1 MGMIGGGKNAFI
13 GAVHRIAAN
22 IDGLIELHCGA
33 FSSNPEL
40 SMAAKA
46 GDTAVDVISRAKY
59 KAGSTGLL
67 PEAVILNPE
76 DWGKIERLK
85 GDDGH
90 YIFGSPGAAV
100 QPVLWGLPVVLSAAM
115 TLGKYW
121 VGNISLGIAGFIRE
135 DVAVEL
141 STEDKDNFRKNL
153 GTLRAEMRA
162 CCGVQIPD
170 ACVAGDL
177 PVPPVG
183 P

>member
-1 MGMIGGGKNAFI
+1 M
-13 GAVHRIAAN
+13 
-22 IDGLIELHCGA
+22 
-33 FSSNPEL
+33 
-40 SMAAKA
+40 
-46 GDTAVDVISRAKY
+46 ISRAKY

-85 GDDGH
+85 GEDGH